1 MSHLELRIRGFAAVP
16 GGASGRN
23 SLGVHHQC
31 STTIGAHVCSVHL
44 LIFRRSHDIEHVGS
58 RAGMGLSSNDVSQKD
73 AQVPV
78 KVTLFRNTV
87 FANDEVKMKSF
98 EWTLLQD
105 H

>member
-1 MSHLELRIRGFAAVP
+1 MLHDNGD
-16 GGASGRN
+16 
-23 SLGVHHQC
+23 
-31 STTIGAHVCSVHL
+31 HVCSVYH

-58 RAGMGLSSNDVSQKD
+58 RAGTGLSSNDVSQKD
-73 AQVPV
+73 AQVLTPVPV

-98 EWTLLQD
+98 GWTLLQD